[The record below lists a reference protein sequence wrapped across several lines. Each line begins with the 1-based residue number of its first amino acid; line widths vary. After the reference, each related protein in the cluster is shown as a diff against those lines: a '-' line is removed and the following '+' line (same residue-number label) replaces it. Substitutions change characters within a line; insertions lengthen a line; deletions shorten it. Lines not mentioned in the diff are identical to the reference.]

1 MKTIKRFLCLSI
13 VIPVVLLGGCNHA
26 NSKVQSSLE
35 DDIKQATLGDL
46 EINFDKEIIGDRIE
60 TDKPLFQSYIEIVA
74 GGNYTYNTLT
84 HASAFMIQTYKT
96 QQDNNY
102 YIKTQSV
109 DIDGSI
115 KTLIGELLFL
125 DGTYYYKQTKPGN
138 KLDSKLREV
147 IDNNFEEPGDSL
159 RFFIDKNLK
168 YENSYNIIINGEDF
182 IREEWSY
189 PLREMEK
196 SPLYVYFKNNEL
208 VAISQLNSLGAEAFL
223 YIIEFEDEADESK
236 LVEPK

>member
-26 NSKVQSSLE
+26 NNSVQSSLE
-35 DDIKQATLGDL
+35 DDIKQVTLGDL
-46 EINFDKEIIGDRIE
+46 EIDFDKEIIGDRIE

-102 YIKTQSV
+102 YV
-109 DIDGSI
+109 
-115 KTLIGELLFL
+115 KTLSANRDGPIENLGRELLL
-125 DGTYYYKQTKPGN
+125 LNDVYYIRDLYSE
-138 KLDSKLREV
+138 D
-147 IDNNFEEPGDSL
+147 
-159 RFFIDKNLK
+159 NLK
-168 YENSYNIIINGEDF
+168 EVPANRRIEPTDPIGAIMRDDMKYVSSYHVVISGEDF
-182 IREEWSY
+182 IREEWERYNSERAETISCY
-189 PLREMEK
+189 M
-196 SPLYVYFKNNEL
+196 YFKNDKL
-208 VAISQLNSLGAEAFL
+208 VSINHISPKDTLTVI
-223 YIIEFEDEADESK
+223 YIIEFENEADESK